1 MLVIKPDLVN
11 ILVPNTIRN
20 VVVSSLS
27 VLSVVIFIYIFNFE
41 PGIFNSYTTTLVLI
55 LILAGFTSLFEA
67 TYYYNTF
74 YVFSEDSLKVTN
86 KLFSDTYEVNY
97 KDIIDTEIERNKWDD
112 YCNVGHIRLVTEDYE
127 LTVKAVVNPETVMEK
142 L

>member
-20 VVVSSLS
+20 VVVSALS

-41 PGIFNSYTTTLVLI
+41 PGIFSSYTTTIVLI

-74 YVFSEDSLKVTN
+74 YIFSEDSLKVTN
-86 KLFSDTYEVNY
+86 KVFSDTYEVNY
-97 KDIIDTEIERNKWDD
+97 KDIIDTGIERNKWDD
-112 YCNVGHIRLVTEDYE
+112 YCNVGHIRLITEDYE

>member
-20 VVVSSLS
+20 VVVSA
-27 VLSVVIFIYIFNFE
+27 LSVVSVVVFIYVFNFE
-41 PGIFNSYTTTLVLI
+41 PGIFNSSTTTIVLI

-74 YVFSEDSLKVTN
+74 YVFNEDSLKVTN

>member
-20 VVVSSLS
+20 VVVSA
-27 VLSVVIFIYIFNFE
+27 LSVVSVVVFIYVFNFE
-41 PGIFNSYTTTLVLI
+41 PGIFNSYTTTIVLI

-74 YVFSEDSLKVTN
+74 YVFNEDSLKVTN

-97 KDIIDTEIERNKWDD
+97 KDIIDTEIERNKWDG